1 MSPPSGLTTRRARS
15 LGTKLAL
22 ATALVLTVVGIL
34 VSVGLSRQERE
45 SLILAK
51 TSAGRMVADLVA
63 ASLVA
68 PLTFE
73 DLTAVEEE
81 VGFLKSNGDIDA
93 VVVWNAGKQEP
104 LLGWA
109 RDGVSPSTVQK
120 AVGEYRSRESLEVDR
135 AVVGPEGAVIGHV
148 ALTFSLAPENRRF
161 ARIRW
166 IILAVSLGV
175 ALGTAALLSATV
187 RYQVVSPLQ
196 RLARSARALR
206 LDGVH
211 QPVAV
216 TTDDE
221 IGELSRV
228 FNRMGQA
235 VVERAKYLQNEL
247 EIAARIQT
255 SILPRGLDV
264 PGLEICALM
273 RPAAEAGG
281 DYYEVLPTSDGAWLG
296 IGDVTG
302 HGLNAGLTMMMLQ
315 GMVSALVK
323 QNENASPAALL
334 ANANRALY
342 ENVRERLG
350 TDDHVTLTLLRYRR
364 DGRVTCAGAHLPIVV
379 FRAQTRALE
388 EHDVEGVWAAIARD
402 VAELNPEQ
410 KLVLEPGDLMVLYT
424 DGIEEA
430 LDRNGEMFGT
440 SRFHAALLEV
450 VDQPLSEI
458 VSHVIDSVVRWCR
471 VPQDDITI
479 LVARQKEPS
488 LESPHA

>member
-1 MSPPSGLTTRRARS
+1 VKPN
-15 LGTKLAL
+15 
-22 ATALVLTVVGIL
+22 VV
-34 VSVGLSRQERE
+34 R
-45 SLILAK
+45 
-51 TSAGRMVADLVA
+51 
-63 ASLVA
+63 
-68 PLTFE
+68 
-73 DLTAVEEE
+73 
-81 VGFLKSNGDIDA
+81 
-93 VVVWNAGKQEP
+93 
-104 LLGWA
+104 
-109 RDGVSPSTVQK
+109 K
-120 AVGEYRSRESLEVDR
+120 AVGEYRFPEYLEVHR
-135 AVVGPEGAVIGHV
+135 AISGPDGAVIGHTAV
-148 ALTFSLAPENRRF
+148 TLSLPPENRRF

-166 IILAVSLGV
+166 LILAVSLGV

-187 RYQVVSPLQ
+187 RYQVVSPLE

-206 LDGVH
+206 QEGVH
-211 QPVAV
+211 QPVV
-216 TTDDE
+216 VNTEDE
-221 IGELSRV
+221 IGELSRA

-264 PGLEICALM
+264 PGLELCALM

-350 TDDHVTLTLLRYRR
+350 TDDHVTLTLLRYRQ

-379 FRAQTRALE
+379 VRAQDHQIE
-388 EHDVEGVWAAIARD
+388 EHEVDGVWSAITRE

-410 KLVLEPGDLMVLYT
+410 NLVLEPGDLMVLYT

-430 LDRNGEMFGT
+430 LDGKGEMFGT
-440 SRFHAALLEV
+440 PRFHAALLEV
-450 VDQPLSEI
+450 IDQPLNEI
-458 VSHVIDSVVRWCR
+458 VSHIIEVAVRWCGT
-471 VPQDDITI
+471 PQDDMTI
-479 LVARQKEPS
+479 MVARQKEPTLPES
-488 LESPHA
+488 LPHRALDSD